1 MRSDG
6 AAVEFTSWTAGC
18 GTLDTVVCAT
28 ASHSCVCATEAFG
41 GGGPVAAC
49 GSGGMAMEADA
60 VRQVG
65 GAVATVWAAATRT
78 GFSVSAAESTPSSV
92 DLFLN
97 SNATLLHAL
106 LPLLAIAALTHA
118 LNARLTFVKSQAP
131 VVVSGTRLYTC
142 WVLLCTLQ
150 VCVGLGIEGSIAANV
165 VGVSSLLNVNRQRSL
180 LSRALF
186 FLGLHQTMLFWSKTV
201 VKPVVDDTIFG
212 FSRRDRWVD
221 KAAMAAG
228 FGGLWWWKLREE
240 VEALVVVAE
249 VKRDLS
255 MGVGVADFV
264 GWWLYYLTITIG
276 IVKVVKT
283 VIGLPLVFFYR
294 RIHQD
299 ANAVSLRNWRVNDNV

>member
-1 MRSDG
+1 MGWSSGEPRANNNG
-6 AAVEFTSWTAGC
+6 FNG
-18 GTLDTVVCAT
+18 GLIFR
-28 ASHSCVCATEAFG
+28 EAFQILTTTLLTLLL
-41 GGGPVAAC
+41 PLSFLILARLAI
-49 GSGGMAMEADA
+49 ARAIA
-60 VRQVG
+60 
-65 GAVATVWAAATRT
+65 GAV
-78 GFSVSAAESTPSSV
+78 SVSVSVHPYTSLLV

-131 VVVSGTRLYTC
+131 AVVVSGTRLYTC

-186 FLGLHQTMLFWSKTV
+186 FLGLHQTMLFWSETV

-212 FSRRDRWVD
+212 FSRRDRWAD

-240 VEALVVVAE
+240 VEALLVVAE

-283 VIGLPLVFFYR
+283 VIWLPLIFFYR

-299 ANAVSLRNWRVNDNV
+299 ANAVSLRNWRINDNV